1 MSAKI
6 IVMQGNM
13 VATIEETNKDAFIK
27 RGEYKETELDRHKR
41 EVDFLI
47 TSIANRY
54 EVTFNHKV
62 ELKESRSIKKSEYFD
77 NIYYVTEN
85 ALNKLKSNTHTSVTC
100 NRFREAHAK
109 LHRTLNIKHL
119 RDMDKNLMDA
129 LYVSYDEKIGVL
141 CDDKDNTI
149 SHILGTD
156 LTLVLDKRTWRS
168 IC

>member
-13 VATIEETNKDAFIK
+13 VATIEETNK

-85 ALNKLKSNTHTSVTC
+85 ALNKLK
-100 NRFREAHAK
+100 K
-109 LHRTLNIKHL
+109 Q
-119 RDMDKNLMDA
+119 
-129 LYVSYDEKIGVL
+129 YSYE
-141 CDDKDNTI
+141 CD
-149 SHILGTD
+149 L
-156 LTLVLDKRTWRS
+156 
-168 IC
+168 

>member
-27 RGEYKETELDRHKR
+27 CGEYKETDLDRHKR

-62 ELKESRSIKKSEYFD
+62 ELKESRSIKKSEYFE

-85 ALNKLKSNTHTSVTC
+85 ALNKLK
-100 NRFREAHAK
+100 K
-109 LHRTLNIKHL
+109 Q
-119 RDMDKNLMDA
+119 
-129 LYVSYDEKIGVL
+129 YSYE
-141 CDDKDNTI
+141 CD
-149 SHILGTD
+149 L
-156 LTLVLDKRTWRS
+156 
-168 IC
+168 

>member
-1 MSAKI
+1 MALLQEGKPYESCLTRLLTIKKKLDMSAKI

-27 RGEYKETELDRHKR
+27 RGEYKETDLDRRKR

-85 ALNKLKSNTHTSVTC
+85 ALNKLK
-100 NRFREAHAK
+100 K
-109 LHRTLNIKHL
+109 Q
-119 RDMDKNLMDA
+119 
-129 LYVSYDEKIGVL
+129 YSYE
-141 CDDKDNTI
+141 CD
-149 SHILGTD
+149 L
-156 LTLVLDKRTWRS
+156 
-168 IC
+168 

>member
-13 VATIEETNKDAFIK
+13 VATIEETNKDAF
-27 RGEYKETELDRHKR
+27 KETELDKRKR

-85 ALNKLKSNTHTSVTC
+85 ALNKLK
-100 NRFREAHAK
+100 K
-109 LHRTLNIKHL
+109 Q
-119 RDMDKNLMDA
+119 
-129 LYVSYDEKIGVL
+129 YSYE
-141 CDDKDNTI
+141 CD
-149 SHILGTD
+149 L
-156 LTLVLDKRTWRS
+156 
-168 IC
+168 